1 MQRLIGLLIL
11 TVALIAGWYWM
22 AYQNFLKTP
31 LHLPENGQV
40 IQVERGSNLRQLA
53 RRLEE
58 RGILSNAE
66 LLYWHARWHDLAN
79 RIRAGEY
86 LIPAGTTPPGL
97 LRILISGKPVE
108 YRLTLLEGWTFRQ
121 VMAAI
126 EHDLVLEKTLRG
138 KSPKDIMVAIG
149 HPGEY
154 PEGRFFPDTY
164 SYPRGTSDVDLLRRA
179 YERMQAVLAEAW
191 ARRAP
196 DTVVETPYEA
206 LILASIVEKET
217 GAAEE
222 RAMIAGVFERR
233 LKAGMKLQT
242 DPTVIYG
249 MGDRYQGNI
258 RRSDLLQDTPYN
270 TYVHQGLPPTP
281 ICMPGRDAIEAVLHP
296 ADGKALYFV
305 AKGDGTHVFS
315 DNLRAHNAAV
325 RKYQLKR

>member
-1 MQRLIGLLIL
+1 MPRLIGLLIL
-11 TVALIAGWYWM
+11 TAALVAGWYWM

-31 LHLPENGQV
+31 LQVPEKGLV
-40 IQVERGSNLRQLA
+40 IQVERGTNLRQLA

-58 RGILSNAE
+58 RGVLGHAD
-66 LLYWHARWHDLAN
+66 LLYWHARRHEQAD

-97 LRILISGKPVE
+97 LQILVSGKPVE
-108 YRLTLLEGWTFRQ
+108 YRLTLLEGWNFRQ
-121 VMAAI
+121 VLAAI
-126 EHDLVLEKTLRG
+126 ARDPVLEKTLTG
-138 KSPKDIMVAIG
+138 KSPEEIMAAIG
-149 HPGEY
+149 HPGEH

-164 SYPRGTSDVDLLRRA
+164 SYPRGTTDVALLKRA
-179 YERMQAVLAEAW
+179 YERMQKVLAEAW
-191 ARRAP
+191 AGRAA
-196 DTVVETPYEA
+196 DIAVKTPYEA

-217 GAAEE
+217 GAPEE

-233 LKAGMKLQT
+233 LRLGMKLQT

-249 MGDRYQGNI
+249 MGERYQGNI
-258 RRSDLLQDTPYN
+258 RRGDLREDTPYN
-270 TYVHQGLPPTP
+270 TYVHKGLPPTP

-315 DNLRAHNAAV
+315 DNLEAHNAAV

>member
-11 TVALIAGWYWM
+11 ILALVAGWYWM
-22 AYQNFLKTP
+22 EYQNFLKTP
-31 LHLPENGQV
+31 LHLPEKGKV
-40 IQVERGSNLRQLA
+40 IQVERGTNLRQLA
-53 RRLEE
+53 RRLEQQ
-58 RGILSNAE
+58 GVLSHAD
-66 LLYWHARWHDLAN
+66 LLYWHARWHELAN

-86 LIPAGTTPPGL
+86 LIPAGTTPPAL
-97 LRILISGKPVE
+97 LQILISGKPVE
-108 YRLTLLEGWTFRQ
+108 YRLTLLEGWNYRQ

-126 EHDLVLEKTLRG
+126 ERDPVLEKTLTG
-138 KSPKDIMVAIG
+138 KSPEEIMAAIG
-149 HPGEY
+149 HPGEH

-164 SYPRGTSDVDLLRRA
+164 SYPRGTTDVGLLKRA
-179 YERMQAVLAEAW
+179 YARMQKVLAEAW
-191 ARRAP
+191 ARHAP
-196 DTVVETPYEA
+196 DIAVKTPYEA

-217 GAAEE
+217 GAPEE

-249 MGDRYQGNI
+249 MGERYQGNI
-258 RRSDLLQDTPYN
+258 RRSDLREDTPYN

-296 ADGKALYFV
+296 ADGRALYFV

-315 DNLRAHNAAV
+315 DNLKAHNAAV

>member
-11 TVALIAGWYWM
+11 TAALVAGWYWM
-22 AYQNFLKTP
+22 DYQNFLKAP
-31 LHLPENGQV
+31 LQV
-40 IQVERGSNLRQLA
+40 PDKGLIIQIERGTNLRQLA
-53 RRLEE
+53 RRLEQQ
-58 RGILSNAE
+58 GVLSNAD

-86 LIPAGTTPPGL
+86 LIPAGTTPPAL
-97 LRILISGKPVE
+97 LQILITGKPVE
-108 YRLTLLEGWTFRQ
+108 YRLTLLEGWNFRQ

-126 EHDLVLEKTLRG
+126 VRDPVLDKTLTG
-138 KSPKDIMVAIG
+138 KSPDEIMAAIG
-149 HPGEY
+149 HPGEH

-164 SYPRGTSDVDLLRRA
+164 SYPRGTTDVALLKRA
-179 YERMQAVLAEAW
+179 YERMEKVLAEAW
-191 ARRAP
+191 ARRA
-196 DTVVETPYEA
+196 DDIAVKTPYEA

-217 GAAEE
+217 GAPEE

-233 LKAGMKLQT
+233 LRLGMKLQT

-249 MGDRYQGNI
+249 MGERYQGNI
-258 RRSDLLQDTPYN
+258 RRSDLREDTPYN
-270 TYVHQGLPPTP
+270 TYVHKGLPPTP

-315 DNLRAHNAAV
+315 DNLKAHNAAV